1 MHATHCTIDDL
12 IATLA
17 VINQRYFDNIRFY
30 ENPQRDRKG
39 VSFRLKVNN
48 SKGIG
53 SAFSHTKHTG
63 SACWHVH
70 GHFFEELFKIIPGAK
85 VISAKST
92 VTKGSGNWEDYNIG
106 SQADPLYA
114 SEACGCDFYEEVSG
128 NATPSLED
136 VIQALKT
143 MSADRIVDL
152 LDSYRR
158 MYGTFNRRMYG
169 TFILTHCDEK
179 VLPLFVNET
188 DKKLMAIVGKRL
200 RSRRAA

>member
-1 MHATHCTIDDL
+1 MHATHSTVEDL

-30 ENPQRDRKG
+30 ENPQRDRG
-39 VSFRLKVNN
+39 GIHFRLKVNN

-53 SAFSHTKHTG
+53 SAFSRTKHTG

-70 GHFFEELFKIIPGAK
+70 GHFFEELFKINPTAK
-85 VISAKST
+85 VISAKSKI
-92 VTKGSGNWEDYNIG
+92 TKGYGNWEDYNVG
-106 SQADPLYA
+106 SQAEPLYA

-136 VIQALKT
+136 VTQALKA
-143 MSADRIVDL
+143 MSAERIVDL
-152 LDSYRR
+152 LDSYRW
-158 MYGTFNRRMYG
+158 YGTL
-169 TFILTHCDEK
+169 ILTHCDEK
-179 VLPLFVNET
+179 VLPLFINET
-188 DKKLMAIVGKRL
+188 DAKLIAIVGKRL